1 MKPNLP
7 TSNAFWLLSSAY
19 LDGGDA
25 AHGLI
30 RSNDYSGFAWLP
42 CVFLYF
48 RCIELALK
56 AVLVSNGVAEQE
68 IARTF
73 GHRISALLIRSEEF
87 IPLSDLGILPSD
99 RKLLDRFSD
108 DYSDKWFEYPDK
120 LWRGNPQLDQLKD
133 LAHRVCATVRTH
145 GRRKP

>member
-7 TSNAFWLLSSAY
+7 SSNAFWLLSKGY
-19 LDGGDA
+19 LDGGNA

-30 RSNDYSGFAWLP
+30 RGGNYSGFAWLP

-56 AVLVSNGVAEQE
+56 AALVSNGVSEHE
-68 IARTF
+68 ITRTLR
-73 GHRISALLIRSEEF
+73 HRISALLIRTEKF
-87 IPLSDLGILPSD
+87 TPLSDLGILPAD

-108 DYSDKWFEYPDK
+108 DYSNKWFEYPNK
-120 LWRGNPQLDQLKD
+120 FWRRNPQLDQLKD

>member
-7 TSNAFWLLSSAY
+7 SSNAFWLLSKAY
-19 LDGGDA
+19 LDGGNA
-25 AHGLI
+25 AHSLI
-30 RSNDYSGFAWLP
+30 RSGNYRGFAWLP

-56 AVLVSNGVAEQE
+56 AVLVSNGASKQD
-68 IARTF
+68 IARAL
-73 GHRISALLIRSEEF
+73 GHRISALLIRTEEF
-87 IPLSDLGILPSD
+87 TPLSELGILPAD

-108 DYSDKWFEYPDK
+108 DYSNKWFEYPNK
-120 LWRGNPQLDQLKD
+120 FWRGNPQLDQLKD